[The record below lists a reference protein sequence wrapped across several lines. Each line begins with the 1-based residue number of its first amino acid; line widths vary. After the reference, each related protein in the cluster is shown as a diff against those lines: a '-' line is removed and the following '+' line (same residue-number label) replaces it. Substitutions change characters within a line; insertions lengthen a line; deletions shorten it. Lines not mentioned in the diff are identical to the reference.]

1 MASMLFRH
9 ALLLALTLCCA
20 MPAAAQIPDRFT
32 NLQVLPQTISRDSLV
47 DLMRSFSFALG
58 VRCQYCHV
66 GGDGISFEGVRFP
79 DDDDEDKRKAR
90 VMLQLVQRVNN
101 ELATL
106 PARDQ
111 PPVNVQCVTCHRG
124 LQRPRTLEAEL
135 ATTIAR
141 AGIDSAIVH
150 YRTLRNTYFGSGSF
164 DFGAQRLIEVAR
176 ALFGQQRGADAERM
190 LQLNLEFYANHAGTY
205 GALAEL
211 RLLRADT
218 TGAIAALERLVE
230 LQPQDQAAR
239 QRLLQLR
246 RR

>member
-1 MASMLFRH
+1 MSRYAW
-9 ALLLALTLCCA
+9 ACALTLSCTFS
-20 MPAAAQIPDRFT
+20 AAAQIPDRFT
-32 NLQVLPQTISRDSLV
+32 NLQVLPQTIGRDSLV
-47 DLMRSFSFALG
+47 NLMRGFSFALG

-66 GGDGISFEGVRFP
+66 GGDGIAFEGVRFA

-90 VMLQLVQRVNN
+90 AMLQLVQRVNM

-106 PARDQ
+106 PARDE

-124 LQRPRTLEAEL
+124 LPRPRTLEAEL
-135 ATTIAR
+135 AATIAR
-141 AGIDSAIVH
+141 AGVDSAIAH
-150 YRTLRNTYFGSGSF
+150 YRRLRTAYFGSGAF

-176 ALFGQQRGADAERM
+176 ELLAQQRAPDAERM
-190 LQLNLEFYANHAGTY
+190 LQLNLEFNQTHAGTY

-218 TGAIAALERLVE
+218 AGAVAALERLLE
-230 LQPQDQAAR
+230 LQPQDQGAR